1 MSINLFR
8 ERGNKIGRETERK
21 QTHKQKETELGIRR
35 NIKSLASLL

>member
-21 QTHKQKETELGIRR
+21 QTHKQKENRARDKEEH
-35 NIKSLASLL
+35 